1 MKLDV
6 ILHKL
11 LPTDTKFFEY
21 LEQSSENL
29 VEAGETL
36 RTLMLTTK
44 KNERQ
49 SLTEKIRD
57 HEHRGDNITHT
68 IFSELNSTFVTPLD
82 REDIMKLASALDDI
96 MDFMD
101 GSVARFNL
109 YGVKRYP
116 PALAQMADILSK
128 SIVEVRNGVRML
140 RDMRKTEAITAVLKK
155 INEYENDA
163 DTLFEKAVG
172 DLFAKEKNAIEIM
185 KLKEVYVGLET
196 ATDKC
201 EDAANVLET
210 ILIKNA

>member
-6 ILHKL
+6 LIHKL
-11 LPTDTKFFEY
+11 LPTDNKFFNY
-21 LEQSSENL
+21 LEQSCQNL

-36 RTLMLTTK
+36 RTLMLTNK
-44 KNERQ
+44 ASEQR
-49 SLTEKIRD
+49 LLVDKIRE
-57 HEHRGDNITHT
+57 HEHRGDSITHT

-82 REDIMKLASALDDI
+82 REDIHKLASALDDI

-109 YGVKRYP
+109 YGLKRYP
-116 PALAQMADILSK
+116 PALAQIADILAK
-128 SIVEVRNGVRML
+128 SIVEVQSGVRML
-140 RDMRKTEAITAVLKK
+140 RDMRKTEEISAVLKK
-155 INEYENDA
+155 INTYENDA
-163 DTLFEKAVG
+163 DTLFEEAVG
-172 DLFAKEKNAIEIM
+172 ALFAKEKNAIEIM

-201 EDAANVLET
+201 EDAANVLES

>member
-6 ILHKL
+6 LIQKL
-11 LPTDTKFFEY
+11 LPTDSKFFDY
-21 LEQSSENL
+21 LEQSCQNL

-44 KNERQ
+44 SSERTP
-49 SLTEKIRD
+49 LVRKIHD
-57 HEHRGDNITHT
+57 HEHLGDAITHT

-82 REDIMKLASALDDI
+82 REDIHKLASALDDI

-109 YGVKRYP
+109 YGLKRYP
-116 PALAQMADILSK
+116 AQLAQMADILAK
-128 SIVEVRNGVRML
+128 SIVEVRNGVHML
-140 RDMRKTEAITAVLKK
+140 RNMRNTEAISAALKK
-155 INEYENDA
+155 INEYENEA
-163 DTLFEKAVG
+163 DTVFEKAVG
-172 DLFAKEKNAIEIM
+172 DLFAREKSAIEIM

-201 EDAANVLET
+201 EDAANVLES

>member
-6 ILHKL
+6 LLHKL
-11 LPTDTKFFEY
+11 LPTDNKFFDY
-21 LEQSSENL
+21 LEQSCENL

-36 RTLMLTTK
+36 RTLMLATK
-44 KNERQ
+44 QSERKP
-49 SLTEKIRD
+49 LADKIRD
-57 HEHRGDNITHT
+57 HEHLGDNITHT

-140 RDMRKTEAITAVLKK
+140 RNMRKTEELQATLKK